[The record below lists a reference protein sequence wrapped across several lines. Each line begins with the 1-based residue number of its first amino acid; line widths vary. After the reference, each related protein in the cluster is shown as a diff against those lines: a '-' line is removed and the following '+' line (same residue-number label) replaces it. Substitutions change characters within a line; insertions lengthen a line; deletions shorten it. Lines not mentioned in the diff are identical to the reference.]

1 MTNAATDWL
10 TITRER
16 TRLVSS
22 ALRWVGDNQVTDPYF
37 SPALAGAERCE
48 CLRETKVYIMT
59 GTREVFYDE
68 DVSLARSMEAAGV
81 DVLLREVSDSGVSH
95 DPLQSVKKRR

>member
-22 ALRWVGDNQVTDPYF
+22 ALRWMGKNQVTDPYF
-37 SPALAGAERCE
+37 SPALAGAEQWE
-48 CLRETKVYIMT
+48 HFGQTKMYIMT

-68 DVSLARSMEAAGV
+68 DVSLARNMEAAGV
-81 DVLLREVSDSGVSH
+81 DVLLREVSDSDVSL
-95 DPLQSVKKRR
+95 DPLESVGWRR